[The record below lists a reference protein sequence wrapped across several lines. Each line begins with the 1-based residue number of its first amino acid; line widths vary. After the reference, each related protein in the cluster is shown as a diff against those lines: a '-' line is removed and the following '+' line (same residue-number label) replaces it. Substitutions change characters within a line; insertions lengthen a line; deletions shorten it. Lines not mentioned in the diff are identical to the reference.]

1 MCDARSI
8 QWPWHTAPSSE
19 QRRYATTLPVLVASS
34 PAENPFPSE
43 ADEARRHPL
52 FKVENQK
59 PLFKEI
65 WANVTHFWFAV
76 RPNDT
81 FILKLSAAPSERHH
95 FKQARYRK
103 DENGTLIKIQSAK
116 ASQKDGTSGRTP
128 QYNGMLVG
136 LLGTIQAMR
145 SIHRFEGLPGLL
157 GGFKAAATGSVLATI
172 IYFAT
177 YEGFKRRLLDLG
189 VNDSA
194 SYFLAGALGDAA
206 ASVVYVPSEVVKTRM
221 QLQGRYNNPHSASPH
236 NYKGDWHALRS
247 IWQRG
252 GPMGLYYGWRATLAR
267 DVPFTACQF
276 TIYELARSYMIRKFG
291 NGDPSQLTVWHD
303 IPPGALAGSL
313 AGFITT
319 PVDVIKTYLQT
330 QSRPPSRNAFVDL
343 SKVGTPPAS
352 APYYSGIGPALR
364 GIYKARGIRGL
375 FSGAV
380 PRMVWTGSQSTVMFL
395 VYEWLL
401 TWDWG
406 GLFSN

>member
-1 MCDARSI
+1 MCDAQSI

-19 QRRYATTLPVLVASS
+19 QRRYATTLPILVASS

-52 FKVENQK
+52 SKVIVCGGIAGAMADSSMHV
-59 PLFKEI
+59 L
-65 WANVTHFWFAV
+65 
-76 RPNDT
+76 DT
-81 FILKLSAAPSERHH
+81 VKTRM
-95 FKQARYRK
+95 
-103 DENGTLIKIQSAK
+103 
-116 ASQKDGTSGRTP
+116 QKDGTSGRTP
-128 QYNGMLVG
+128 QYN
-136 LLGTIQAMR
+136 GTIQAMR

-157 GGFKAAATGSVLATI
+157 GGFKAAATGSVLATL

-247 IWQRG
+247 IWERG
-252 GPMGLYYGWRATLAR
+252 GPKGLYYGWRATLAR

-276 TIYELARSYMIRKFG
+276 TIYELARSYMIKEFG
-291 NGDPSQLTVWHD
+291 NGDPSHLTVWHD

-330 QSRPPSRNAFVDL
+330 QSRPPSRNTFVDL
-343 SKVGTPPAS
+343 SKVGTPPSS

-364 GIYKARGIRGL
+364 GIYKTRGIRGL

-401 TWDWG
+401 TRDWG
-406 GLFSN
+406 GLFSS